1 MQMKNI
7 VEKGEKN
14 MAVKMIVGLQ
24 YGDEGKGRAVHYEAK
39 NASIVIR
46 ATGGSNAGHTVVANR
61 KKICDAFITICHH

>member
-1 MQMKNI
+1 MQMKKI

-46 ATGGSNAGHTVVANR
+46 ATAGHTVVANR